1 MTSTTGRAVTRP
13 LRGSALVA
21 ALAGLLLGV
30 AGTATADAAHV
41 RPPTAKSLPAAK
53 RIDGSAARK
62 PKASPALRTA
72 APRRPTAS
80 LVTTEGGELSL
91 SDEYD
96 RAELIEQMLAE
107 CRGISYNAYELAR
120 TSGEELW
127 LPAPIQL
134 MVVRVHHPY
143 CADLLRS
150 YAPKLDL

>member
-1 MTSTTGRAVTRP
+1 MTSTTGRAATRP

-21 ALAGLLLGV
+21 ALVGLLLGV
-30 AGTATADAAHV
+30 AGSATADAAHA
-41 RPPTAKSLPAAK
+41 RPPVAKGHKAK
-53 RIDGSAARK
+53 RIDGAGVDK
-62 PKASPALRTA
+62 PKAGLALRTA

-80 LVTTEGGELSL
+80 VVASDGAELSL

-96 RAELIEQMLAE
+96 RAELVEQMLAE

-150 YAPKLDL
+150 YAPKLDV

>member
-1 MTSTTGRAVTRP
+1 MTSTTGRATTRS
-13 LRGSALVA
+13 LRGSALGV

-30 AGTATADAAHV
+30 AGSSAADAAHI
-41 RPPTAKSLPAAK
+41 RPPAAKSQPAK
-53 RIDGSAARK
+53 RIDGGVARK

-150 YAPKLDL
+150 YAPKTGV

>member
-1 MTSTTGRAVTRP
+1 MTSTTGRATTRS

-21 ALAGLLLGV
+21 ALVGLLLGV
-30 AGTATADAAHV
+30 AGSATADAAHI
-41 RPPTAKSLPAAK
+41 RPPAAKSHPAK
-53 RIDGSAARK
+53 RIDGRVAAR
-62 PKASPALRTA
+62 PKASPAVRTA
-72 APRRPTAS
+72 APQRPTAP
-80 LVTTEGGELSL
+80 LVTSEGGELSL

-96 RAELIEQMLAE
+96 RAELVEQMLAE

-143 CADLLRS
+143 CADLLRT
-150 YAPKLDL
+150 YAPKLSV

>member
-1 MTSTTGRAVTRP
+1 MTSTTGRTATRP
-13 LRGSALVA
+13 MRGSALVA
-21 ALAGLLLGV
+21 ALLGLLLCV
-30 AGTATADAAHV
+30 AGSATADAAHI
-41 RPPTAKSLPAAK
+41 RSPAAKSQPAK
-53 RIDGSAARK
+53 RIDGGVARK

-80 LVTTEGGELSL
+80 IVTSDGAELSL

-150 YAPKLDL
+150 YAPKTGV

>member
-1 MTSTTGRAVTRP
+1 MTSTTGRAATRP
-13 LRGSALVA
+13 LRGSAFVA
-21 ALAGLLLGV
+21 ALLGLLLGV
-30 AGTATADAAHV
+30 AGSATADAAHI
-41 RPPTAKSLPAAK
+41 RPPAAK
-53 RIDGSAARK
+53 FPPAKRVDGSAAKK

-72 APRRPTAS
+72 APRRPTTPI
-80 LVTTEGGELSL
+80 VTSDGGELSL

-150 YAPKLDL
+150 YAPKTGV

>member
-1 MTSTTGRAVTRP
+1 MTSTTGRTATRP

-21 ALAGLLLGV
+21 ALVGLLLGV

-41 RPPTAKSLPAAK
+41 RPPGAKSHPAK
-53 RIDGSAARK
+53 RIDGSVARK
-62 PKASPALRTA
+62 PKAGPALRTA
-72 APRRPTAS
+72 APRRPTAPI
-80 LVTTEGGELSL
+80 VTSDGDELSL

-150 YAPKLDL
+150 YAPKTGV